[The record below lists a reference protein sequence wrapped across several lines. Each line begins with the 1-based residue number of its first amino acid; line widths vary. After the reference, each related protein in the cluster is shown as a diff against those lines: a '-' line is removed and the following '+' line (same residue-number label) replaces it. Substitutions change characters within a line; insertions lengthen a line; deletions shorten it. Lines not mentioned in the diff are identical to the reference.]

1 MKSRGDKKG
10 CFHFPFCGLLYLY
23 CIMMHHQLHTKLCK
37 DMYDKMKKSLEE
49 RKDEKMS
56 VTEHKKQAPKEVRC
70 KIVTISDTRTEETDK
85 SGQLLHELLKEA
97 GHTVTSYEIVKDDKE
112 SIQQAVLAGYHR
124 EDVDVVLTNGG
135 TGITKRD
142 VTIEAVSALL
152 DKEIVGFGEL
162 FRMISY
168 LEDIGSSA
176 MLSRA
181 IGGTIGRKV
190 VFSMPGSSGA
200 VRLAMNKLIL
210 PELGH
215 ITFELH
221 RQ

>member
-1 MKSRGDKKG
+1 
-10 CFHFPFCGLLYLY
+10 
-23 CIMMHHQLHTKLCK
+23 
-37 DMYDKMKKSLEE
+37 
-49 RKDEKMS
+49 
-56 VTEHKKQAPKEVRC
+56 
-70 KIVTISDTRTEETDK
+70 
-85 SGQLLHELLKEA
+85 
-97 GHTVTSYEIVKDDKE
+97 VTSYEIVKDDKE

>member
-1 MKSRGDKKG
+1 
-10 CFHFPFCGLLYLY
+10 
-23 CIMMHHQLHTKLCK
+23 
-37 DMYDKMKKSLEE
+37 
-49 RKDEKMS
+49 MS

-85 SGQLLHELLKEA
+85 SGQLLHALLIEA
-97 GHTVTSYEIVKDDKE
+97 GHKVTSYEIVKDDKE

-142 VTIEAVSALL
+142 VTIEAVSVLL

-215 ITFELH
+215 ISFELH